1 LFSPEK
7 LSRGGARAAMHW
19 VVGDRVLAEITSSR
33 RRLFRRRRYA
43 GARDKLI
50 FLFPVLS

>member
-7 LSRGGARAAMHW
+7 LSRGVRAAMHG
-19 VVGDRVLAEITSSR
+19 VGDHVLADITSSR
-33 RRLFRRRRYA
+33 RRWLFRRRLYA

-50 FLFPVLS
+50 FLFPVLP